1 MIFRI
6 RRNRMERLFAIFAFC
21 AITVSTYRKILA
33 AESVK
38 SDREDDI
45 SMYTNKILEGLK
57 CNI

>member
-1 MIFRI
+1 MIFPI
-6 RRNRMERLFAIFAFC
+6 RRNRMKRLFVIIAFC
-21 AITVSTYRKILA
+21 VITVSTYRKILA

-57 CNI
+57 